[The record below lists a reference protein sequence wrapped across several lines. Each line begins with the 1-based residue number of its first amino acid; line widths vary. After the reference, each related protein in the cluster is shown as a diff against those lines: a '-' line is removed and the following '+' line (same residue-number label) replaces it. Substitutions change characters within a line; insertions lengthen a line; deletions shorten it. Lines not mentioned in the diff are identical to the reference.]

1 MAEETLV
8 GANIDTGRLL
18 VDQLRRAHVP
28 LRAAAWVYESA
39 NEEWRLYLVTPVPKG
54 DLHGAY
60 LKVAEAML
68 ADDASRDRFR
78 DISYKIVDAR
88 EPLGKALIAW
98 ARDAGQNFRRISGAV
113 PRGPYID
120 ALVYGAAA

>member
-1 MAEETLV
+1 MAETALV
-8 GANIDTGRLL
+8 TEDIDTGRLL
-18 VDQLRRAHVP
+18 VDQLRRAHIP

-39 NEEWRLYLVTPVPKG
+39 NEEWRLYLVTPVPNR

-60 LKVAEAML
+60 LRVAEVML
-68 ADDASRDRFR
+68 ADDDSKNRFK

-88 EPLGKALIAW
+88 EPLGKALISW
-98 ARDAGQNFRRISGAV
+98 ARQAGEDFRRISGNV
-113 PRGPYID
+113 PRGPFID